1 MRRFLIAVLLSGAA
15 ASPALAQD
23 WNDHG
28 HHQNQQNNGHA
39 QPQQQRG
46 GDHADR
52 GNGGNYYRQQAPQ
65 VVRQQPV
72 QVQEGQRGAWG
83 GQRFEGRAQGQ
94 VQEGQRGAWGGQRF
108 EGRVQGQVQEGQRG
122 AWGGQR
128 FEGRAQGQVQVQ
140 QQAYGYRGYR
150 GGFNGQVAQPEQ
162 VRNWNGER
170 NWTGARRDYRQG
182 QVVPQYRE
190 GNRYANNG
198 WNRDWRNDRRYD
210 WHRYRDNHRSL
221 FHIGLYYDPFGYGY
235 QQFNIGFRL
244 APVYFGEQYW
254 IDPAMYELPYPPP
267 GTQWIRYWNDAVLV
281 DMYSGEVVD
290 VIHDFFW

>member
-28 HHQNQQNNGHA
+28 HHHDQQNNGRA
-39 QPQQQRG
+39 QPQQQQRG
-46 GDHADR
+46 DGHAER
-52 GNGGNYYRQQAPQ
+52 GNGGNVYRQQAPQ
-65 VVRQQPV
+65 FVRQQPV
-72 QVQEGQRGAWG
+72 QIEEGQRGAWG

-94 VQEGQRGAWGGQRF
+94 VQVEERQRGNWGGPRF
-108 EGRVQGQVQEGQRG
+108 EARP
-122 AWGGQR
+122 
-128 FEGRAQGQVQVQ
+128 QGQVQVQ

-162 VRNWNGER
+162 VRNWNGQR
-170 NWTGARRDYRQG
+170 NWTGVRGDYSQG

-190 GNRYANNG
+190 GNRYARND
-198 WNRDWRNDRRYD
+198 WDRDWRNDRRYD
-210 WHRYRDNHRSL
+210 WRHYRDHHRSL

-235 QQFNIGFRL
+235 QSFNIGFRL

-281 DMYSGEVVD
+281 DVYSGEVVD